1 MFRAVTPEKA
11 GISSK
16 CILDFIKVLENHK
29 LSTHSFIMAKGND
42 IFAEAYYAPFHKDFK
57 HRMYSVSKSFVG
69 VAIGLCE
76 EEGLLSLDDK
86 LVDYFPEYQ
95 NEFTNDFLKEQTL
108 RDMLMMATCRSGGV
122 NWFYSGT
129 KDRTEVYFKSKNDK
143 IPGTIFDYDSPG
155 SYMLGVIVEKLTG
168 KPFLEY
174 LKDKF
179 LLKAGFNS
187 DSYCLKCPGGY
198 SFGDS
203 AVMCT
208 SRDLLTFARFVMS
221 KGVIDGKRYMNE
233 KFLTEATSCRISNEF
248 SGFES
253 FMRYG
258 YGYQIWI
265 NKNGFSFNGMGDQYA
280 VCVPEKDLIFV
291 INSDNQ
297 GNAHSGETILS
308 DAFTNCI
315 LNNMADTPLPE
326 DEKAYGEL
334 CERVKALSLFCLD
347 GKTESEFHREIDGK
361 KYILDAN
368 PMGIKYVKFDFEKD
382 SGILTYENAQGEK
395 KIRFGFGHNE
405 FQKFPQT
412 GYADMIATVGEKDHM
427 YDCAVSAE
435 WGEPNNLRIR
445 VQVIDK
451 YLGNLAMNFSFKDKR
466 VSVVMIK
473 TAEAFLDEYSGR
485 AIGKQE

>member
-1 MFRAVTPEKA
+1 MFNSITPEKA

-16 CILDFIKVLENHK
+16 HILNFINVLEKHK
-29 LSTHSFIMAKGND
+29 LSTHSFVMAKGND

-95 NEFTNDFLKEQTL
+95 NEFTNDLLKEQTL
-108 RDMLMMATCRSGGV
+108 RDMLMMATCRGSGV
-122 NWFYSGT
+122 NWCYSGT
-129 KDRTEVYFKSKNDK
+129 NERTERYFKSGNNK
-143 IPGTIFDYDSPG
+143 IPCTVFDYDSPG
-155 SYMLGVIVEKLTG
+155 AYMLGVIVEKLTG
-168 KPFLEY
+168 NPFLEY
-174 LKDKF
+174 LKEKF
-179 LLKAGFNS
+179 LLKAGFGK
-187 DSYCLKCPGGY
+187 DTYCLKCPGGY

-208 SRDLLTFARFVMS
+208 SRDLLTFAHFVMN

-233 KFLTEATSCRISNEF
+233 KFLTDATSRQISNEF

-265 NKNGFSFNGMGDQYA
+265 NKNGFAFNGMGDQYA
-280 VCVPEKDLIFV
+280 VCIPEKDLIFV

-297 GNAHSGETILS
+297 GNAHSGEIILS

-315 LNNMADTPLPE
+315 LNNISDTSLPE
-326 DEKAYGEL
+326 DEAAYTEL
-334 CERVKALSLFCLD
+334 CERVKSLKLFCLD
-347 GKTESEFHREIDGK
+347 GNTESDFRKEIDGK

-368 PMGIKYVKFDFEKD
+368 PMGIKYIRFDFEKEK
-382 SGILTYENAQGEK
+382 GFLTYENAQGEK
-395 KIRFGFGHNE
+395 KICFGLGHNE

-412 GYADMIATVGEKDHM
+412 GYADMIATIGEEGHM

-435 WGEPNNLRIR
+435 WDEPKKLMIR

-451 YLGNLAMNFSFKDKR
+451 YLGNLGMSFAFKDKR
-466 VSVVMIK
+466 VSVVMVK

-485 AIGKQE
+485 ALGHQE